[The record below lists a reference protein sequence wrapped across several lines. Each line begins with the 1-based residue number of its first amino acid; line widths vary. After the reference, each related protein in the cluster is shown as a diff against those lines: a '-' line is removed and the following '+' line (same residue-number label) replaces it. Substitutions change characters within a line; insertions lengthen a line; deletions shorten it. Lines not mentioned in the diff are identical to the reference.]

1 MAINETAGRASAA
14 EPSRPGRRRG
24 ENWMRTPLLRIV
36 SLGLALVTLA
46 ACAAPSPAP
55 TGAPTAGATAQPGR
69 ASEVAGRKLRVVTTV
84 GMITDIVENVG
95 KDRVEVKGLMGPGV
109 DPHLYK
115 ATASDVKLLD
125 SADIIFY
132 GGLELEGRLTDT
144 FVKMARSRPTVA
156 VTEAIPQEKL
166 REPTEFE
173 GKFDPHVWFDV
184 TLWQYAVKAI
194 NQHLGEIDPGS
205 KDYYQQNADAYLKQ
219 LDDLHQY
226 VKSQIERIPASSRV
240 LITAHDAFGYFGQ
253 QYGVEVRGLQGT
265 STATEAGANDV
276 QALTDFIA
284 QRKIKAIFVETS
296 VPESTIKA
304 VQAAVKAKGHE
315 VAIGGALFSDAMG
328 QPGTSEG
335 TYIGMVR
342 HNVDTIVKALA

>member
-1 MAINETAGRASAA
+1 MRA
-14 EPSRPGRRRG
+14 PIPH
-24 ENWMRTPLLRIV
+24 LV
-36 SLGLALVTLA
+36 SVVVATLVLA
-46 ACAAPSPAP
+46 ACAAGPASPTTAPSAAPAAT
-55 TGAPTAGATAQPGR
+55 TGTPSA
-69 ASEVAGRKLRVVTTV
+69 VAGRKVRVVTTV
-84 GMITDIVENVG
+84 GMITDIVQQVG
-95 KDRVEVKGLMGPGV
+95 KERVDVTGLMGPGV

-132 GGLELEGRLTDT
+132 GGLELEGRLTDV
-144 FVKMARSRPTVA
+144 FVKMSRSRPTVA
-156 VTEAIPQEKL
+156 VTDEVPEDKL

-173 GKFDPHVWFDV
+173 GKYDPHIWFDV
-184 TLWQYAVKAI
+184 SLWQYAVKTV
-194 NQHLGEIDPGS
+194 NTNLGELDPGS
-205 KDYYQQNADAYLKQ
+205 RDVYQQNADAYLKQ

-226 VKSQIERIPASSRV
+226 VKTQIATIPPASRV

-253 QYGVEVRGLQGT
+253 QYGIEVRGLQGT

-276 QALTDFIA
+276 QALADFIA
-284 QRKIKAIFVETS
+284 TRKIKAIFVETS

-304 VQAAVKAKGHE
+304 VQAAVKAKGHD
-315 VAIGGALFSDAMG
+315 VAIGGELYSDAMG
-328 QPGTSEG
+328 AAGTPEG